1 MNRPSAAPY
10 RVEVNVARAA
20 EVAGD
25 PNPGEPMPVA
35 PTVKTGPET
44 TAQATER
51 AVASLLLGEY
61 PGTLTRGEVIRYVSR
76 GRAEESFDEDDRVDG
91 AIREMVSTGLLRLEG
106 ERLHV
111 SAPAL
116 HLHRLTEVP

>member
-1 MNRPSAAPY
+1 
-10 RVEVNVARAA
+10 
-20 EVAGD
+20 
-25 PNPGEPMPVA
+25 MPVA